1 MGSLDNQMTH
11 LSSDIP
17 AYFIKL
23 GRGGVWEKSCLA
35 DGTLK
40 FGYHETSHDDCL
52 SGHWS
57 AVHEFWTHE
66 RRHAGT
72 AKNDVRQI
80 QTFYEADET
89 AIFITFSDGYL
100 WWCQPTGRPQLLV
113 HENNARLRQTV
124 AGWRKTS
131 LKGTPLLI
139 SRLSGKLTKM
149 QMFRGTICE
158 VSERAYLLRRL
169 NDQPIEEVAAAEA
182 TEVILLDQILA
193 MVRLL
198 DPRDFELMVE
208 LIFSTSGWQRQ
219 TRTGGT
225 QKTVDLD
232 LLLPSTGERAFVQV
246 KSETS
251 ADTFEAYAAAFASTD
266 AHARMFYVWHTG
278 SAGTQQVPPGITLWG
293 PSEVSGKVLQAGLL
307 AWLKDRVS

>member
-1 MGSLDNQMTH
+1 M
-11 LSSDIP
+11 
-17 AYFIKL
+17 
-23 GRGGVWEKSCLA
+23 
-35 DGTLK
+35 
-40 FGYHETSHDDCL
+40 
-52 SGHWS
+52 
-57 AVHEFWTHE
+57 
-66 RRHAGT
+66 
-72 AKNDVRQI
+72 
-80 QTFYEADET
+80 
-89 AIFITFSDGYL
+89 
-100 WWCQPTGRPQLLV
+100 
-113 HENNARLRQTV
+113 

-182 TEVILLDQILA
+182 TEAILLDQILA

-251 ADTFEAYAAAFASTD
+251 ADTFEAYASAFASTRC
-266 AHARMFYVWHTG
+266 ARQDVLRVAYRQYWHP
-278 SAGTQQVPPGITLWG
+278 AGATRDHTLGAVRGIRKR
-293 PSEVSGKVLQAGLL
+293 SYRQDCLL
-307 AWLKDRVS
+307 G